1 MKKIKEEDFKKIYN
15 LLHVDGYKVSNVVK
29 NTEYSRSTVYR
40 VLKSKDYN
48 EFCENRK
55 IENRKYANIPNIN
68 INERKTFLQK
78 LRSLL

>member
-1 MKKIKEEDFKKIYN
+1 MKKIKEEDFKKIYD
-15 LLHVDGYKVSNVVK
+15 LLHIDGDKVSNIVK

-48 EFCENRK
+48 EFCRNRK
-55 IENRKYANIPNIN
+55 RENDRYAKIPNIN
-68 INERKTFLQK
+68 TNEKKTFLQK